1 MSDLVARLEREM
13 KRPNRSR
20 AQKRARW
27 WIFIFL
33 AVAFPLVAIE
43 TGLRLGHYH
52 RPQIRMDV
60 QIATNR
66 ASAATL
72 NQRFATNAFVP
83 DRFLLWRQQPGANLC
98 GLDVDKQG
106 ILTTGDVPRPAEGK
120 RILCLG
126 DSVTATSY
134 RTYPHI
140 AQRLLHTVLGP
151 KRFEFTNAAVAGYS
165 TEQGLRWFSR
175 LRTDK
180 PDIVLVCFGWND
192 QFPALNL
199 PDKELGARNALA
211 AAAHR
216 VFYWSR
222 IYQYLSAP
230 RRHNGFPEPTTTE
243 TLRVAPAEF
252 ERNLRKFIADVGA
265 GTTCVLATQPD
276 NLGAATQPYFDQ
288 QKFSSNALLQRHHE
302 EYNRIVRQV
311 AATAG
316 APLVDFAEE
325 FDRRNKQYLFD
336 PDGMHLSGPG
346 HNLAARLLISE
357 LRNQRLISPD
367 EFQRVVQAARYDT
380 TAPDKPHVAW
390 VVDPAIVSATTTQ
403 TLRIGVLAKN
413 TGNSVFLTRHVV
425 PKFGAASNVA
435 YGGTTL
441 TGKWRTQGAPTTATM
456 PAVRLSHD
464 LLPGE
469 STSTTLEMAAPPA
482 PGIYGMEIGFHADR
496 LGDLKDFGAEI
507 TTLTVVTRAP

>member
-13 KRPNRSR
+13 KRPHRSR
-20 AQKRARW
+20 AQKRARR

-33 AVAFPLVAIE
+33 AIAFPIVALE
-43 TGLRLGHYH
+43 TGLRVARYH
-52 RPQIRMDV
+52 RPQIRMEV

-72 NQRFATNAFVP
+72 NQRFGTSAFIP
-83 DRFLLWRQQPGANLC
+83 DRFLLWRQQPGSNLC
-98 GLDVDKQG
+98 GLDVDKRG
-106 ILTTGDVPRPAEGK
+106 ILISNELPHRGDGK

-126 DSVTATSY
+126 DSVTATSF

-140 AQRLLHTVLGP
+140 AQRLLETVLGT

-165 TEQGLRWFSR
+165 SEQGLRWFSR
-175 LRTDK
+175 LRKDR

-230 RRHNGFPEPTTTE
+230 RRHNGLPEPNTTE
-243 TLRVAPAEF
+243 TLRVPPAEF
-252 ERNLRKFIADVGA
+252 ERNLRQFIATVDR
-265 GTTCVLATQPD
+265 GTTCILATQPD
-276 NLGAATQPYFDQ
+276 NLSAATQPYFDQ
-288 QKFSSNALLQRHHE
+288 QKFSSNAALLRHHE

-316 APLVDFAEE
+316 APLIDFAEE
-325 FDRRNKQYLFD
+325 FDRRNKQYLFE

-346 HNLAARLLISE
+346 QNLAARLLITE
-357 LRNQRLISPD
+357 LRNQKLISPD

-390 VVDPAIVSATTTQ
+390 VVDPAVVSATTTQ

-413 TGNSVFLTRHVV
+413 TGNSIFLSRYFV
-425 PKFGAASNVA
+425 PNFGTATNVP
-435 YGGTTL
+435 YGGTSL
-441 TGKWRTQGAPTTATM
+441 TGKWRTQGSPTTATM
-456 PAVRLSHD
+456 PTARLSHD

-469 STSTTLEMAAPPA
+469 STSITLEMSAPPT
-482 PGIYGMEIGFHADR
+482 PGIYGMEIGFHAHW

-507 TTLTVVTRAP
+507 TTLTVVTHTP